1 MQDLTPIR
9 CVFHRGGTSRGL
21 FFHRSDLPARSRW
34 DEVFMAAMGAPDIR
48 QIDGLGGATSHTSKA
63 VVISPSEEP
72 DADVDYLFAQ
82 VGIADA
88 IVDYKGMCGNLL
100 TAVGPFAVD
109 EGLVEPKEP
118 LTTVSVYNVNTRKFF
133 AVHVPVRNAKSLN
146 QGDYAI
152 YGVPGTG
159 AKYKV
164 DYLNPTGAFSGKLF
178 PTGNV
183 TDILEIEGMQNLE
196 VTILDVT
203 NPMVFVRAKDLNIQD
218 LGNEDPRTTS
228 PERLLLLERIRCQAC
243 YVAGFVDDPEKVT
256 NNLPAVPRLALVQP
270 PTEAVTLE
278 GRALR
283 PEDMNLYSHMLS
295 MQKVHQS
302 YAGTGSVCLAAAAC
316 TPGTIVHQAMTG
328 SRESE
333 KTGVQTGTIRF
344 GHPSGLMEVSVEAD
358 EKGRLKHVSMGRTAR
373 RLMDGHVYVPARL
386 LESNIR

>member
-1 MQDLTPIR
+1 
-9 CVFHRGGTSRGL
+9 
-21 FFHRSDLPARSRW
+21 
-34 DEVFMAAMGAPDIR
+34 MAAMGSPDIR

-63 VVISPSEEP
+63 VVISPSEKP
-72 DADVDYLFAQ
+72 GADVDYLFAQ
-82 VGIADA
+82 VGIEDS

-118 LTTVSVYNVNTRKFF
+118 VTPVRIHNVNTGKFF
-133 AVHVPVRNAKSLN
+133 TVHVPVKNTKSLN

-152 YGVPGTG
+152 CGVPGTG
-159 AKYKV
+159 AKYQV
-164 DYLNPTGAFSGKLF
+164 DYLNPAGAFSGELF
-178 PTGNV
+178 PTGNA
-183 TDILEIEGMQNLE
+183 TDILEIKGMQNLE

-218 LGNEDPRTTS
+218 LGHEDPRTTD

-243 YVAGFVDDPEKVT
+243 YVAGFVDVPDKAT

-278 GRALR
+278 GRALK
-283 PEDMNLYSHMLS
+283 PEDMDLYSHMLS

-316 TPGTIVHQAMTG
+316 IPGTVVHQTITG

-333 KTGVQTGTIRF
+333 TTGIQTGTVRF
-344 GHPSGLMEVSVEAD
+344 GHPSGTMEVAVEAD
-358 EKGRLKHVSMGRTAR
+358 GRGQLTHVSMGRTAR
-373 RLMDGHVYVPARL
+373 RLMDGQVYVPAHL
-386 LESNIR
+386 LQ

>member
-1 MQDLTPIR
+1 
-9 CVFHRGGTSRGL
+9 
-21 FFHRSDLPARSRW
+21 
-34 DEVFMAAMGAPDIR
+34 MAAMGSPDLR

-82 VGIADA
+82 VGIADP

-109 EGLVEPKEP
+109 EGLVKPKEP
-118 LTTVSVYNVNTRKFF
+118 VTTVRVHNVNTRKFF
-133 AVHVPVRNAKSLN
+133 AVHVPVRKTKSLN
-146 QGDYAI
+146 QGDYPI

-243 YVAGFVDDPEKVT
+243 YVAGFIDDPDKAT
-256 NNLPAVPRLALVQP
+256 NKLPAVPRLALVQP
-270 PTEAVTLE
+270 PTGAVTLE
-278 GRALR
+278 GRALT
-283 PEDMNLYSHMLS
+283 PGDMDLYSHMLS
-295 MQKVHQS
+295 MQRVHQS

-316 TPGTIVHQAMTG
+316 TPGTLVHQAMAG

-333 KTGVQTGTIRF
+333 KTGVHTGTVRF
-344 GHPSGLMEVSVEAD
+344 GHPSGLMEVMVEAD